1 MTNQEFSV
9 SELIENKEIL
19 IGKRVTINAVLVLRG
34 DECYLTQDFDL
45 YDNIQRI
52 KVYPPEIEEK
62 LTSSVP
68 CWVGGPATYFDSVKI
83 VGVLRT
89 GTTRKNTLSISDI
102 SLLVLYRDEEIY
114 EIEL

>member
-1 MTNQEFSV
+1 MMNQEFTV
-9 SELIENKEIL
+9 MEVIENKEAL
-19 IGKRVTINAVLVLRG
+19 IGKCVTIKAVLVLRG
-34 DECYLTQDFDL
+34 EDCYLTQNFDS
-45 YDNIQRI
+45 YNDTQRI

-89 GTTRKNTLSISDI
+89 GTTRKNTLSIRDI